1 MHARTQTHMHAH
13 ARGKLDNSVHTA
25 WHVTYFLG
33 GVKVQSP
40 AVSAWSA
47 VSAWPSPSCMHNSL
61 ALSVLTYFSIPYSKD
76 HLLGRSWCP
85 RSCSLN
91 SKTQSEQR
99 RLLHFRT
106 RVLPPP
112 AFPVPISSSFHSFL
126 RKWKSWNI
134 LGDFATDD
142 YIRTCRLCLKRY
154 LLLTTVRWYHKGVN
168 CNTVVKDFPNLAVF
182 RSMHRTF

>member
-1 MHARTQTHMHAH
+1 MHARTQTYMHAH

-47 VSAWPSPSCMHNSL
+47 VSAWPIPSCMHNSL

-91 SKTQSEQR
+91 SKDPKWAETLAPFQD
-99 RLLHFRT
+99 T
-106 RVLPPP
+106 G
-112 AFPVPISSSFHSFL
+112 AASSSFSCPYIVLFSFIFKEMKVL
-126 RKWKSWNI
+126 EYSWR
-134 LGDFATDD
+134 F
-142 YIRTCRLCLKRY
+142 YY
-154 LLLTTVRWYHKGVN
+154 RWLYQN
-168 CNTVVKDFPNLAVF
+168 
-182 RSMHRTF
+182 M